1 MVSYDIP
8 LWIELNNEAMVK
20 LRLISY
26 IARVAN
32 LNSNDGFLHVN
43 GNNWNDN
50 NNGYA
55 FGIALAL
62 RHNSHMKT
70 YNKLYDKI
78 ISFENLIF
86 AWQQARK
93 GKTRMG
99 YVIEFEQELFYN
111 LMALHYELKYG
122 TYKPRPLEDF
132 VLRDPKTRVI
142 SKSEFRDRIVH
153 HAIVNIL
160 EPIFDK
166 TFIYDSCA
174 NRKGKGNLFALER
187 FDYFKRKVSRNGLV
201 AKNSFRDNNYVVG
214 YCLKADVKH
223 YFQEVDCNVL
233 IEIIKRKVDDDKT
246 IFLIRKILD
255 NGIKTNFLNVERER
269 ER

>member
-1 MVSYDIP
+1 MVSYDLP
-8 LWIELNNEAMVK
+8 LWIELNNEVMVK
-20 LRLISY
+20 LRLICYTVFVGCTVTTMATGMPIGMTTWTTST
-26 IARVAN
+26 ITVEW
-32 LNSNDGFLHVN
+32 LSQLGF
-43 GNNWNDN
+43 
-50 NNGYA
+50 
-55 FGIALAL
+55 I
-62 RHNSHMKT
+62 MKS
-70 YNKLYDKI
+70 YNKLYDEI
-78 ISFENLIF
+78 ISFENLIL
-86 AWQQARK
+86 AWQKARK
-93 GKTRMG
+93 DKTGKG
-99 YVIEFEQELFYN
+99 YVIEFEQDLFCN